1 MRNKVIIALVLLTTK
16 LASCQQQY
24 DITAKI
30 KDEDFKKYVS
40 CFQVGKLPFSTYENI
55 KISYHDFDTSQI
67 HKFICKD
74 DFCLKDWSGYDIPFA
89 SYLLLPSNGDYVIL
103 IHDEST
109 EGGTVRKL
117 STYDYYG
124 NKLDEL
130 DIFADKPF
138 HGEREKNEISHFEIE
153 SVISEDLIIEKKYF
167 AVYEEDWKI
176 DGTRYFYG
184 RYIESVHKI
193 DVDGNI
199 VLISEVNHGKQI
211 YVGGSIDN
219 NIFPRWKL
227 SQ

>member
-1 MRNKVIIALVLLTTK
+1 MRNKALIVLVMLTTK

-30 KDEDFKKYVS
+30 KDEDFKSYVS
-40 CFQVGKLPFSTYENI
+40 TFQLASIPFSTYEEMYCETRVKLSLIN
-55 KISYHDFDTSQI
+55 
-67 HKFICKD
+67 KFICSNEL
-74 DFCLKDWSGYDIPFA
+74 CLKDWSGYDIEFSPCK
-89 SYLLLPSNGDYVIL
+89 YLPSNGDYVIL

-109 EGGTVRKL
+109 DGGTVRKL

-138 HGEREKNEISHFEIE
+138 HGEREKNEISHYEIE

>member
-1 MRNKVIIALVLLTTK
+1 MRNKALIVLVMLTTK

-30 KDEDFKKYVS
+30 KDEDFKSYVS
-40 CFQVGKLPFSTYENI
+40 TFQLASIPFSTYEEMYCETRVKLSLIN
-55 KISYHDFDTSQI
+55 
-67 HKFICKD
+67 KFICSNEL
-74 DFCLKDWSGYDIPFA
+74 CLKDWSGYDIEFSPCK
-89 SYLLLPSNGDYVIL
+89 YLPSNGDYVIL

-109 EGGTVRKL
+109 DGGTVRKL

-138 HGEREKNEISHFEIE
+138 HGEREKNEISHYEIE

-184 RYIESVHKI
+184 RYIESEHKI

-199 VLISEVNHGKQI
+199 VLISERNHGKQI

-227 SQ
+227 AQ

>member
-1 MRNKVIIALVLLTTK
+1 MRNKAIIALVMLTTK
-16 LASCQQQY
+16 LASCQQS
-24 DITAKI
+24 DIKKI
-30 KDEDFKKYVS
+30 KDDDFKKYVS

-109 EGGTVRKL
+109 DGGTVRKL

-138 HGEREKNEISHFEIE
+138 HGEREKNEISHYEIE

-167 AVYEEDWKI
+167 AIEPTWTEGKEFFYYGTHIEYKYKI
-176 DGTRYFYG
+176 EKSGKIILLDENKYG
-184 RYIESVHKI
+184 RKKYKGVRLKTNE
-193 DVDGNI
+193 
-199 VLISEVNHGKQI
+199 
-211 YVGGSIDN
+211 
-219 NIFPRWKL
+219 FPRYIL
-227 SQ
+227 AE